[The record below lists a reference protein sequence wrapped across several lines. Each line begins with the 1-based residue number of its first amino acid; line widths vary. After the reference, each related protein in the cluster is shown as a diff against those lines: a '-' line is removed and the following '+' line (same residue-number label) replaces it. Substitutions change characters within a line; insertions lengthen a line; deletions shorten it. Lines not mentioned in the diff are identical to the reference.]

1 MDIQKIVEKQHAFF
15 NTQTTKDLFY
25 RLNAL
30 KTLQKAIIAHE
41 SKIIDALKKDLNK
54 APLEAIMTEIGIVR
68 QELTH
73 MIKHFRHWA
82 KPKRVKTPLFLFS
95 AKSYIYTEPYGVVL
109 IMSPWNYP
117 FQLAIDPLIGAI
129 AAGNCA
135 IIKPGSYAKHTA
147 LAIEEMI
154 KHTFPEEYITTVLG
168 GREENQALLE
178 QKFDYIFFTGSTSV
192 ARTVMEKAAVN
203 LTPVSLELGGK
214 SPCIVDGTLNM
225 KLTAKRLAFG
235 KFVNAGQTCV
245 APDYVF
251 VKREYQNELIDE
263 LKNVI
268 EVFFGKDPLNYPDFP
283 KIINDKHHERL
294 LGLIKNQHVVIGGK
308 ANSTTI
314 EPTVLSDVNITSP
327 VMQEEIF
334 GPVLPLIPYDSIEE
348 VITYIN
354 SKDRPLAFYLFS
366 KDKNLEER
374 LIRTISFGGGTMN
387 DTLMHVASS
396 ELGFGGVGASGMG
409 NYHGIHSFNTFS
421 HHKSV
426 LKRGTLVDLSFR
438 YHPYSDSKQKI
449 IDKFTK

>member
-1 MDIQKIVEKQHAFF
+1 MDIQKIVEKQRAFF
-15 NTQTTKDLFY
+15 NTQVTKDVSY
-25 RLNAL
+25 RLEAL
-30 KTLQKAIIAHE
+30 KTLQKGIIAHE
-41 SKIIDALKKDLNK
+41 SKIIEALRKDLNK

-68 QELTH
+68 QELSH
-73 MIKHFRHWA
+73 MIRHFRRWA

-95 AKSYIYTEPYGVVL
+95 AKSYVYPEPFGVVL

-129 AAGNCA
+129 AAGNCC

-147 LAIEEMI
+147 EAIQELI
-154 KHTFPEEYITTVLG
+154 AHSFKEEYITTVLG
-168 GREENQALLE
+168 GREENQMLLE
-178 QKFDYIFFTGSTSV
+178 QKFDYIFFTGSTNV
-192 ARTVMEKAAVN
+192 GKTVMEKAAAH

-214 SPCIVDGTLNM
+214 SPCIVDGTLCM

-251 VKREYQNELIDE
+251 VKKEYHNQLINE

-268 EVFFGKDPLNYPDFP
+268 HEFFGKDPVNHPNLP
-283 KIINDKHHERL
+283 KIINAKHQKRL
-294 LGLIKNQHVVIGGK
+294 LDLLKDQTIAIGGESNETSI
-308 ANSTTI
+308 A
-314 EPTVLSDVNITSP
+314 PTVLSNVSLDSA

-334 GPVLPLIPYDSIEE
+334 GPILPLIVYDNIEE
-348 VITYIN
+348 VINYIT

-366 KDKNLEER
+366 KDKVLQKR
-374 LIRTISFGGGTMN
+374 LISTLSFGGGTMN

-396 ELGFGGVGASGMG
+396 ELGFGGVGASGLG
-409 NYHGIHSFNTFS
+409 SYHGIHSFNTFS
-421 HHKSV
+421 HQKSI
-426 LKRGTLVDLSFR
+426 LKRGTWIDLSFR
-438 YHPYSDSKQKI
+438 YHPYTDQKKAL

>member
-1 MDIQKIVEKQHAFF
+1 MDIQKIVEKQRAYY
-15 NTQTTKDLFY
+15 NTQVTKDISF

-30 KTLQKAIIAHE
+30 ISLQKAINAHE
-41 SKIIDALKKDLNK
+41 DKIIEALKKDLNK

-68 QELTH
+68 QELSH

-95 AKSYIYTEPYGVVL
+95 AKSYIYPEPYGVVL

-129 AAGNCA
+129 AAGNCC
-135 IIKPGSYAKHTA
+135 IIKPGSYAENTA
-147 LAIEEMI
+147 SAIQELI
-154 KHTFPEEYITTVLG
+154 AHTFNEEYITTVLG
-168 GREENQALLE
+168 GREENQTLLE
-178 QKFDYIFFTGSTSV
+178 QKFDYIFFTGSSNV
-192 ARTVMEKAAVN
+192 GRMVMEKAAAH

-214 SPCIVDGTLNM
+214 SPCIVDGTQCM

-251 VKREYQNELIDE
+251 VKREYQIQLVNE

-268 EVFFGKDPLNYPDFP
+268 SMFFGSDPIKNPDLP
-283 KIINDKHHERL
+283 KIINAKHHQRL
-294 LGLIKNQHVVIGGK
+294 LGLLENQAIAVGGNYSETSI
-308 ANSTTI
+308 A
-314 EPTVLSDVNITSP
+314 PTVLTDVSLTSP
-327 VMQEEIF
+327 IMQEEIF
-334 GPVLPLIPYDSIEE
+334 GPILPIIPYDSIEE

-366 KDKNLEER
+366 TDKVLENK
-374 LIRTISFGGGTMN
+374 LIKSISFGGGTIN

-396 ELGFGGVGASGMG
+396 KLGFGGVGASGMG
-409 NYHGIHSFNTFS
+409 SYHGIHSFNTFS
-421 HHKSV
+421 HMKSV
-426 LKRGTLVDLSFR
+426 LKRDTWIDLSFR
-438 YHPYSDSKQKI
+438 YHPYDEKKKGI
-449 IDKFTK
+449 INKFTK